1 MEPVWL
7 KNYEDGVPAEI
18 NPDKYSSLLDIFDN
32 AFANYQDNPAFSNFG
47 KELTFCEIDKYSRD
61 FAAFLQN
68 NFQLNKEQRVAI
80 MLPNILQYPIAMIGI
95 FRAGGVVVN
104 VNPLYTT
111 RELEHQMRDS
121 QASIIIVLENF
132 AHKIQKI
139 QDKTS
144 IRHVVV
150 TKIGDLLPFPKGNM
164 INFALKYLKRKVPS
178 WKIKQAVWFNQALK
192 IGSKKICSEIT
203 INRNDTAFLQY
214 TGGTTGLAKGAI
226 ITHRNMVANVE
237 QAAAWIRSAVKPGE
251 EIILTALPLYHIFS
265 LMANCLT
272 YFSYGALNVLITNPR
287 DPVSIVKQLKKYQVT
302 AITGVNT
309 LFNALLNT
317 QSFETVDFSA
327 LRITLGGGM
336 AVQHSVAERWK
347 KVTGCVLLEAYGLT
361 ETSPAACIN
370 PINLKEYNGSIGLP
384 ISSTEVSIRD
394 DQNNELGY
402 GAVGE
407 LCIRGPQVML
417 AYWMKPEETEKVLDV
432 DGWLRTGDM
441 ATINQQ
447 GYVKIVDRKK
457 DMIIISG
464 FNVYPNEVEDV
475 IAEIDGIK
483 EVAVVGVKDA
493 DNDEHI
499 KVFVVADQQQV
510 TEQQII
516 GYCKKNLT
524 AYKVPKLVEFRD
536 ELPKTNVGKILRREL
551 K

>member
-104 VNPLYTT
+104 VNPLYTA